1 MIDPDDA
8 VFQHMF
14 LAGIC
19 ALLDAVASAQHFYL
33 DQKVTCLE
41 GTLDGTCGRTSEVF
55 SCACVF
61 VVFVRTSNL
70 CAALAL

>member
-8 VFQHMF
+8 VFQYMF
-14 LAGIC
+14 LAGFC

-33 DQKVTCLE
+33 DQKVICLE
-41 GTLDGTCGRTSEVF
+41 RTLDGTCGMTSGVL

-61 VVFVRTSNL
+61 VVSVRTSNL
-70 CAALAL
+70 CAALVL